1 MASSPTPP
9 VGPAEHLRRK
19 LAADRDLQREID
31 MALASLVDGPQAAA
45 ASDVASILGAVLAPG
60 WGEHTEF
67 QEEALFPLLAVA
79 AEATLATRDLLN
91 RLRREHA
98 EIAERQ
104 RAVATILGE
113 AAAGRWISFDQEGR
127 GLLTDL
133 MVLRREHLEA
143 ELALDLLVPARL
155 APADRLRLDQWA
167 QSRLAWPFPVDVL
180 LEGWSGGLSTPPAR
194 RSRS

>member
-1 MASSPTPP
+1 MASSLTPP

-31 MALASLVDGPQAAA
+31 MALASLVDGPQADA
-45 ASDVASILGAVLAPG
+45 ASDVASILAAVLAPG

-67 QEEALFPLLAVA
+67 QEEALFPLLVA
-79 AEATLATRDLLN
+79 GAEATLATRDLLN
-91 RLRREHA
+91 RLSREHA

-104 RAVATILGE
+104 RAIAAILGE
-113 AAAGRWISFDQEGR
+113 AAAGRWAAFGR
-127 GLLTDL
+127 GRALFTDL
-133 MVLRREHLEA
+133 MVLRRGHLEA
-143 ELALDLLVPARL
+143 ELALDLLVPATL
-155 APADRLRLDQWA
+155 APADRLRLEHWA

-180 LEGWSGGLSTPPAR
+180 LEGWKRGVSTPPVR